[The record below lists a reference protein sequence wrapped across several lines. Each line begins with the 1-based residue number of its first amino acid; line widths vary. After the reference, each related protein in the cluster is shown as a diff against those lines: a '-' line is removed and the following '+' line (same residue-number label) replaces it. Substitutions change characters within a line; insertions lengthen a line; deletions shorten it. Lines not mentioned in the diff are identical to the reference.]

1 MADAELRALERDV
14 AATGDPAARLSLG
27 QQLVRH
33 GRRDEAL
40 RALWPIRGTVEG
52 RRALAEWPAT
62 TPGHPDG
69 GCWDTPPL
77 RTRPRVRWQRPV
89 ADTFQ
94 TRVLLA
100 SPLGIAC
107 CPDRSRVA
115 VLDPEGGAIRWSRDV
130 SVDDRARPL
139 RVDGE
144 RLVVRGP
151 EREEVF
157 DLWSGDCLALEP
169 VAQPPAERR
178 TLEWLLE
185 SPAIQVGLENQRD
198 GMADLVLRD
207 RATLVRRTL
216 AGLVH
221 RVGGLVLARD
231 VVFAQIF
238 QDGAAAP
245 GPPGPMAP
253 ERSALRAHATDG
265 RLLWELREPDE
276 LPVALLCIAPL
287 AGRLYGLGRDGSV
300 LCLEA

>member
-1 MADAELRALERDV
+1 MADAELRALEREV

-33 GRRDEAL
+33 GRRDDAL
-40 RALWPIRGTVEG
+40 RALWPIRGTAEG
-52 RRALAEWPAT
+52 RRALAEWPAI

-69 GCWDTPPL
+69 GCWDTTSL

-89 ADTFQ
+89 TDAFQ
-94 TRVLLA
+94 TRILLA

-115 VLDPEGGAIRWSRDV
+115 VLDPEGGAIRW
-130 SVDDRARPL
+130 
-139 RVDGE
+139 
-144 RLVVRGP
+144 
-151 EREEVF
+151 
-157 DLWSGDCLALEP
+157 
-169 VAQPPAERR
+169 
-178 TLEWLLE
+178 
-185 SPAIQVGLENQRD
+185 
-198 GMADLVLRD
+198 
-207 RATLVRRTL
+207 
-216 AGLVH
+216 
-221 RVGGLVLARD
+221 ARD
-231 VVFAQIF
+231 VAVDERPRSLRSHATWPSPVF

-253 ERSALRAHATDG
+253 ERSALRAHALDG

-276 LPVALLCIAPL
+276 LPAALLCIAPL